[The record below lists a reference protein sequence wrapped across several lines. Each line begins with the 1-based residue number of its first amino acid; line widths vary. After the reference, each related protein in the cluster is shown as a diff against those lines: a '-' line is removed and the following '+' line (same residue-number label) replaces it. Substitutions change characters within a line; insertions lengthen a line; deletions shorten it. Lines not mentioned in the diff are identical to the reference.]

1 MRVVT
6 YARVSTAQQAESGS
20 SLEEQRLA
28 LYAACVAHGWEHVEH
43 IEDAGLSGSLLDRPG
58 VERLERLATAKA
70 MDLVLC
76 AKVDRLA
83 RKAWIAE
90 HLIDRLAKHG
100 VAVEFTEQSFDASPV
115 GDLTRGLI
123 GHIAQFERALIRGRT
138 MKGKR
143 DKAQSGR
150 WPAGLQMMGYR
161 VVQRWQE
168 QADPQYAGRS
178 GEIETNPETAPLIA
192 ELFRRYDAG
201 ESAHGAARWL
211 RESGARGPKGGGWT
225 ATTIRR
231 LLRCEAYALGKLAFG
246 RQEWRLQDERGKT
259 GGRSFRIQ
267 DRAEPEWEWVPCPV
281 LVERGVWERV
291 QTRLNSTAEAQK
303 GRPTSVYPLRGCI
316 YCAKCKTEKGQPRLL
331 YGYRGNSN
339 PTRPGY
345 HKLRYRCISCLR
357 SLDSDRVVKLVWAE
371 LDRKLRPEL
380 FLAAARTEYA
390 QQQLQTGDVS
400 AEVERLRAELQRVEV
415 KQERL
420 LDLSEDYTAE
430 MLRAQSRK
438 LRQEREALTADLRAL
453 EARAAPV
460 VALADLEAQ
469 ALRLYASFAA
479 LAEAARTDPEV
490 QGALFRRIVR
500 VTAYTQG
507 QVAIRLALGDL
518 AA

>member
-6 YARVSTAQQAESGS
+6 YARVSTAQQAEAGS

-28 LYAACVAHGWEHVEH
+28 LVAACVARGWEHVEH
-43 IEDAGLSGSLLDRPG
+43 IEDAGISGSLLDRPG
-58 VERLERLATAKA
+58 VERLTLLASTRA

-100 VAVEFTEQSFDASPV
+100 VAVEFTEQSFDAGPV

-123 GHIAQFERALIRGRT
+123 AHIAQFERALIRGRT

-143 DKAQSGR
+143 EKAQSGR

-161 VVQRWQE
+161 VIQRWQE

-178 GEIETNPETAPLIA
+178 GEIEADPDTAPVIT

-201 ESAHGAARWL
+201 ESAYGAARWL
-211 RESGARGPKGGGWT
+211 RESGLRGPKGGTWST
-225 ATTIRR
+225 STVRR
-231 LLRCEAYALGKLAFG
+231 LLACEAYATGRLAYG
-246 RQEWRLQDERGKT
+246 RQEWRLQDERGKG
-259 GGRSFRIQ
+259 GGRSFRVQ
-267 DRAEPEWEWVPCPV
+267 DRAEPEWEWVACPV
-281 LVERGVWERV
+281 LVERAVWERV
-291 QTRLNSTAEAQK
+291 QTRLQSAAEASK

-316 YCAKCKTEKGQPRLL
+316 YCAKCKTETGQPRLL

-345 HKLRYRCISCLR
+345 HKLRYRCINCLR
-357 SLDSDRVVKLVWAE
+357 SLDSDRVRRLVWADIDE
-371 LDRKLRPEL
+371 KLKPEL
-380 FLAAARTEYA
+380 FLAGARAAYA
-390 QQQLQTGDVS
+390 QQQLQTGDVR
-400 AEVERLRAELQRVEV
+400 AEVERLRAEVQRVET

-438 LRQEREALTADLRAL
+438 LRTERETLAADLRAL
-453 EARAAPV
+453 EARAVPV

-469 ALRLYASFAA
+469 ALNLHSSFAA
-479 LAEAARTDPEV
+479 LAELARDDPEAEGV
-490 QGALFRRIVR
+490 LFRRIVR
-500 VTAYTQG
+500 VTAYTWG
-507 QVAIRLALGDL
+507 KVGIRLSFG
-518 AA
+518 